1 MKINAVFSELVL
13 QLQKLAVI
21 TSFCL
26 CGLLTSIQAQG
37 SAADNYDQ
45 DKLNEIKVLLDD
57 LYENGHIPNYVV
69 VIKKNGENIYSV
81 SRGATELGGTIMAG
95 KDTIYALASMSKP
108 IVASGILRLIEEGK
122 IGLDDPL
129 SKYYPQFENMVVAPN
144 GDLDAPFEEA
154 KSPITIRNLL
164 THTSGFTYPPAVLGL
179 GDVAKQY
186 EELKL
191 LSVSSLSEFLE
202 ILSQVPLVAHPGE
215 SFNYSVSMDV
225 LGDVI
230 EQVTGEK
237 LGAYLDRVFFKPL
250 GMTDTAFMVA
260 PGKRNRFARIYAPAS
275 LKDPAPSFEGDD
287 ITWQIAETLYFG
299 ATYDQ
304 LGHPRSW
311 DRGGGGLFSTANDFV
326 KYAQAIANGGEL
338 NGVRVLKEET
348 ANLHFQD
355 LMPGLG
361 LEAFRTA
368 FGDAAAFMKYGGGYG
383 IKMEEDG
390 SGKADYYFW
399 GGAANTFFWIDG
411 EDHSAGAFFTHI
423 APPRYNMSD
432 QIEQLV
438 DEARKSQ

>member
-1 MKINAVFSELVL
+1 MKVNAVCNELVL

-37 SAADNYDQ
+37 SAADDYDQ
-45 DKLNEIKVLLDD
+45 NKLNEIKVLLDS

-69 VIKKNGENIYSV
+69 VISKNGENIYSV
-81 SRGATELGGTIMAG
+81 SRGATELGGSIMAG

-144 GDLDAPFEEA
+144 GDLDMPFEEA
-154 KSPITIRNLL
+154 KGPITIRNLL
-164 THTSGFTYPPAVLGL
+164 THTSGFTYPPAVLGV

-186 EELKL
+186 EELNIL
-191 LSVSSLSEFLE
+191 GAPSLDDFLD

-215 SFNYSVSMDV
+215 AFNYSVSMDV
-225 LGDVI
+225 LGAVI
-230 EQVTGEK
+230 EKVTGER
-237 LGAYLDRVFFKPL
+237 LSAYLNRVFFKPL
-250 GMTDTAFMVA
+250 GMTDTGFRVD

-299 ATYDQ
+299 LTYDQ
-304 LGHPRSW
+304 LGHAGPW
-311 DRGGGGLFSTANDFV
+311 DRGGGGLYSTANDFV

-338 NGVRVLKEET
+338 NGVRILKEET
-348 ANLHFQD
+348 ANLHFQN
-355 LMPGLG
+355 LMPDLG
-361 LEAFRTA
+361 LEAFTTA
-368 FGDAAAFMKYGGGYG
+368 FGEAASYMKYGGGYG

-390 SGKADYYFW
+390 SGIADYYFW

-438 DEARKSQ
+438 DDARKR